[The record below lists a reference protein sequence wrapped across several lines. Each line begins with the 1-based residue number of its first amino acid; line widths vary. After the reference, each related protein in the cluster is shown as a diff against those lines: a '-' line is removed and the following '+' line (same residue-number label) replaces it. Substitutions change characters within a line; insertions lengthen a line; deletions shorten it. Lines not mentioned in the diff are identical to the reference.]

1 LQNGVLD
8 LKPLSFAFSQ
18 GKLSGSLK
26 IDAHNPA
33 LPISTVDARITD
45 VHVESFI
52 KSADKPIEGLVEA
65 RAVLTGSGNSVHKVA
80 ATAGGTATV
89 VIPSGHI
96 RKSLAEWM
104 GINVLNALLLSGSD
118 ADTNVRCA
126 VVHFGAQNGV
136 LTSQQFV
143 LDTEPVLVQGTGSV
157 DLGQETVDLQL
168 QGAPKHFQFFRLRA
182 PISVTGSLQH
192 PAIGVNTGQVLVQG
206 AIGAGLAAASPF
218 AAILAFIDP
227 GLAKNA
233 DCAGLIA
240 TAKAQGA
247 PAPKGKI

>member
-1 LQNGVLD
+1 
-8 LKPLSFAFSQ
+8 
-18 GKLSGSLK
+18 
-26 IDAHNPA
+26 
-33 LPISTVDARITD
+33 
-45 VHVESFI
+45 
-52 KSADKPIEGLVEA
+52 
-65 RAVLTGSGNSVHKVA
+65 
-80 ATAGGTATV
+80 
-89 VIPSGHI
+89 
-96 RKSLAEWM
+96 M

-126 VVHFGAQNGV
+126 VAHFGVQNGV

-143 LDTEPVLVQGTGSV
+143 FDTDPVLVQGQGTV
-157 DLGQETVDLQL
+157 DLGQETVNLQL
-168 QGAPKHFQFFRLRA
+168 QGAPKHFQLFRLRA

-192 PAIGVNTGQVLVQG
+192 PNLGVNTGQVLVQG
-206 AIGAGLAAASPF
+206 AIGAGLAAASPL

-247 PAPKGKI
+247 PRAPKGKI